1 MTETLKLLKRLGYP
15 ESQDVYKSS
24 AMLTKVN
31 TALTKR
37 MGKLEAAKESL
48 LVPGF
53 VESQLSKKKLG

>member
-24 AMLTKVN
+24 AMLTKVS